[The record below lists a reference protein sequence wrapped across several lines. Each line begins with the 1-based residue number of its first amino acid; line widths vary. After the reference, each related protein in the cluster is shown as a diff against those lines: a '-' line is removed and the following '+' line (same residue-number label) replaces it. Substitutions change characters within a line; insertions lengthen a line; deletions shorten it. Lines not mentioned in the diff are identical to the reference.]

1 MTLSRRD
8 ALKTALLAAGSTLAA
23 PAIMRHAALGADPI
37 KVVGIHDASGGL
49 DIYGQ
54 PMIACLDFAVE
65 ELNAA
70 GGLLGRPI
78 QLINYDPQ
86 SNIQLY
92 TQFATQAATKD
103 KAAVVHGGI
112 TSASREA
119 IRPIL
124 RRFNTLF
131 FYNTQ
136 YEGGVC
142 DRNIFC
148 TGSTPAQNVNKLVP
162 YVQKHWGKNV
172 YIVAADYNYG
182 QITSKW
188 ITKYVRE
195 GGGQVLAADFFP
207 LDVTNFGP
215 AISKIQAAKPDAVIS
230 ALVGG
235 AHISFYRQWAAAGL
249 KKSIPMA
256 STTFGGGNESI
267 LLSPE
272 EGDGIVS
279 AFSYFQEVDNPL
291 NKAFLEKFHAKL
303 GAKAPYLGAELAMRT
318 YIGFNL
324 WAEGVRLAKSIDRME
339 VIKALET
346 GISLDTPAGKTTID
360 AKTHH
365 TTLDVFVA
373 ECANHG
379 FKVLETFPQ
388 QPPLDT
394 ASVCDLAA
402 HPNENKQYEVDVK
415 T

>member
-1 MTLSRRD
+1 MLGRREV
-8 ALKTALLAAGSTLAA
+8 LKAGVWAGAALAA

-37 KVVGIHDASGGL
+37 KVAGIHDASGGL
-49 DIYGQ
+49 DIYGK

-65 ELNAA
+65 ECNAA
-70 GGLLGRPI
+70 GGLLGREI
-78 QLINYDPQ
+78 QLIKYDPQ

-92 TQFATQAATKD
+92 TQYATEAATKD
-103 KAAVVHGGI
+103 HVAVVHGGI

-124 RRFNTLF
+124 RRFKTLY

-148 TGSTPAQNVNKLVP
+148 CGSTPAQNVNKLVP
-162 YVQKHWGKNV
+162 YILKNWGKKIYV
-172 YIVAADYNYG
+172 LAADYNYG

-188 ITKYVRE
+188 IEKYTKE
-195 GGGQVLAADFFP
+195 GGGEIASIDFFP

-215 AISKIQAAKPDAVIS
+215 VISKIQEAKPDAVVS

-235 AHISFYRQWAAAGL
+235 AHVSFYRQWAAAGM

-267 LLSPE
+267 LLSTE

-279 AFSYFQEVDNPL
+279 AFSYFQELDTPA
-291 NKAFLEKFHAKL
+291 NKAFLTKFHATIPN
-303 GAKAPYLGAELAMRT
+303 APYLGAELAMRT
-318 YIGFNL
+318 YVGFNL
-324 WAEGVRLAKSIDRME
+324 WAEGVRRAKSIDRMKMIE
-339 VIKALET
+339 ALES
-346 GISLDTPAGKTTID
+346 GISMDTPAGKTVLD

-365 TTLDVFVA
+365 TTVDVFLA
-373 ECANHG
+373 KCANHG
-379 FKVLETFPQ
+379 FEVIATFPQ
-388 QPPLDT
+388 QPPADT
-394 ASVCDLAA
+394 ASVCDLQA
-402 HPNENKQYEVDVK
+402 HPNTDKQFVVDIK